1 MKINILKHSERKEIG
16 TLPFKKKKKCILY
29 FLSCESQRHEQEGT
43 RLHLLYDSKT
53 FHSFFLSKIILICNL
68 YRNDRKGPLL

>member
-1 MKINILKHSERKEIG
+1 MKINILKHSERKEAPC
-16 TLPFKKKKKCILY
+16 LLRKKKKNAYCI
-29 FLSCESQRHEQEGT
+29 FSPCESQRHEQEGT

-68 YRNDRKGPLL
+68 YINDWKGPLL